1 MFLFGA
7 SLENDL
13 ALEMETTI
21 DTEKTRAARLVS
33 NKEARTNI
41 PSAERVLCDPLKCL
55 SARFNVLVVTLKP

>member
-41 PSAERVLCDPLKCL
+41 PSAEECCVTPS
-55 SARFNVLVVTLKP
+55 SAYRLVSMC